1 MKNKIIEALLFIQG
15 SEGLSS
21 EQAQQVFK
29 LNTIQEA
36 RRLLR
41 DFKTYFNNLERGIK
55 VLEFNDVFKFLTI
68 ESVKDYIS
76 DLVTITRKQRLSN
89 AAIEV
94 VGIVAYKQ
102 PITRGMISNI
112 RGVVSDGIVSSLL
125 EKGIIEEV
133 GVAQTP
139 GNPILYG
146 ITNKFYDYF
155 KIKTLG
161 ELPPFPEFNKY
172 SSEEEEEIDKD
183 FNLFDSQRPETD
195 NDGVLISNEGA
206 EYDKF

>member
-15 SEGLSS
+15 SDGLSS
-21 EQAQQVFK
+21 EQVKDVFK
-29 LNTIQEA
+29 LNTIQEG
-36 RRLLR
+36 RKLLK
-41 DFKTYFNNLERGIK
+41 DFKTFFNNQDRGIK
-55 VLEFNDVFKFLTI
+55 VHEFNDVYKFLTV

-76 DLVTITRKQRLSN
+76 ELVTIVRKQRLSN

-94 VGIVAYKQ
+94 AGIVAYKQ
-102 PITRGMISNI
+102 PVTRSIISNI
-112 RGVVSDGIVSSLL
+112 RGVVSDGIVTSLL

-155 KIKTLG
+155 KIKTLA
-161 ELPPFPEFNKY
+161 ELPPFPEFSRY
-172 SSEEEEEIDKD
+172 SDVDEDMIDKD
-183 FNLFDSQRPETD
+183 FNLFDSQRSDTN
-195 NDGVLISNEGA
+195 NDGIFLEESFDE
-206 EYDKF
+206 